1 MGSQGP
7 VASDRS
13 PAATV
18 PAMGDD
24 GNEGNTTLL
33 ERVKALAPLV
43 EAAADEME
51 QRGALTD
58 EVAKAVRESG
68 AIHLMVPAELGGDE
82 LGIVA
87 NIEVMEELSRQDGS
101 TGWSTMAASVST
113 TFSAIYTSDDV
124 AQGLFG
130 TTREAILAG
139 QLAPMGRA
147 VEDGDGYVVSGS
159 YRFGSG
165 SDQTSHML
173 AGCLLIRDGEMV
185 MRDNG
190 MPEVVA
196 AVIPNDRVEFRGGWD
211 VMGLSGT
218 ASVDYHVESHRVG
231 AGEVFSI
238 FTEVPE
244 RGSDVHRLGVTAMTA
259 AGHAGF
265 ALGVARRALDEIEAL
280 APAKAR
286 MSADPLVQQQVFLVG
301 LAEAEAKL
309 RAARAFVLES
319 FAAAE
324 AEVGGGGR
332 LSATTNHLARLA
344 TTWATS
350 AALEVVTW
358 AYRESGTDS
367 LRNPSVIGRCF
378 RDMNAATQHVMVN
391 RKTLTDAAAT
401 FLPAP

>member
-1 MGSQGP
+1 
-7 VASDRS
+7 
-13 PAATV
+13 
-18 PAMGDD
+18 MGD
-24 GNEGNTTLL
+24 TLL

-43 EAAADEME
+43 EASADEME
-51 QRGALTD
+51 DRAALTD
-58 EVAKAVRESG
+58 EVAEAVRESG
-68 AIHLMVPAELGGDE
+68 AIHVMVPTELGGDE
-82 LGIVA
+82 LGIVGD
-87 NIEVMEELSRQDGS
+87 IEVMEELSRQDGS

-113 TFSAIYTSDDV
+113 TFSAIYTSDEV
-124 AQGLFG
+124 ATGLFG

-147 VEDGDGYVVSGS
+147 VEDGDGYLVSGD

-165 SDQTSHML
+165 SDQTTHML

-185 MRDNG
+185 VRENG

-196 AVIPNDRVEFRGGWD
+196 AVIPNDHVDFRGGWD

-218 ASVDYHVESHRVG
+218 ASVDYHVEPYRVG
-231 AGEVFSI
+231 SGEVFSI

-244 RGSDVHRLGVTAMTA
+244 RGSDVHRLGVTCITA

-280 APAKAR
+280 APTKAR
-286 MSADPLVQQQVFLVG
+286 MSADPLVDQQVFQVG

-309 RAARAFVLES
+309 RAARAFVIEA

-324 AEVGGGGR
+324 DEVTGGGR
-332 LSATTNHLARLA
+332 LSSRANHLARLS
-344 TTWATS
+344 TTWATT
-350 AALEVVTW
+350 AALEAVTW
-358 AYRESGTDS
+358 AYRESGTES

-378 RDMNAATQHVMVN
+378 RDINAATQHVMVN
-391 RKTLTDAAAT
+391 RKTLTDAAVE
-401 FLPAP
+401 LLGPRD